1 MKTKNSI
8 LIADDDFA
16 HRTMLRTLLSGWG
29 YAITEADDGGSA
41 VEAARSRPFDLIL
54 MDIRMIKVSGLA
66 ALAEI
71 KGFNPAIPIVIMTAY
86 ASVETAVEALKKGA
100 YDYLTK
106 PLDFDELRLTL
117 ERAMEHCSLKEEN
130 RLLKESLG
138 DRFDRRNLLGR
149 SAAMTR
155 LLDTAAQVAPSEAT
169 VLVTGESGTG
179 KEMIAGLIH
188 FNSLRK
194 EGPFIKFNCAAIAET
209 LLESELFGHERGA
222 FTGADRRKEGK
233 FRQADGGSL
242 FLDEVSEM
250 SLGMQV
256 KLLRVLQEREITR
269 VGGEEVI
276 PIDVRL
282 IAATNR
288 DLLREI
294 AAGRFREDLFYRLNV
309 VTLHV
314 PPLRERVEDI
324 PLLAQDFLIR
334 FTEKNRKTIRGF
346 TPQAM
351 DRLLRH
357 PWPGNVRELM
367 NAVERGV
374 VLSRGEYLDEAELA
388 LLLPDH
394 STAATS
400 TVFQNGAGATGTT
413 VARENPDAVMPQA
426 SLPPPFNAP
435 GMASAR
441 RDGAVMTGVR
451 TLWDAATSGRQDRA
465 PAAAMP
471 GDSAANGAP
480 TGTRTTQQ
488 AAPGADAGALEEV
501 ERETIIRTLAAA
513 NGNKSEAARRLGI
526 TRRTLH
532 QKLKKYGMM

>member
-1 MKTKNSI
+1 MKDKKTV
-8 LIADDDFA
+8 LVVDDDLA
-16 HRTMLRTLLSGWG
+16 HRTMLRKLLTGWG
-29 YAITEADDGGSA
+29 YAIVETDDGAKA
-41 VEAARSRPFDLIL
+41 VEAARLKPFDLIL
-54 MDIRMIKVSGLA
+54 MDIRMIKVSGLE
-66 ALAEI
+66 ALTEI
-71 KGFNPAIPIVIMTAY
+71 KAFNPAIPIVIMTAY

-117 ERAMEHCSLKEEN
+117 ERAMDHSRLKEEN

-138 DRFDRRNLLGR
+138 ERFDRRNLIGR

-155 LLDTAAQVAPSEAT
+155 LIETAAQVAPSEAT
-169 VLVTGESGTG
+169 VLITGESGTG

-188 FNSLRK
+188 YNSLRK
-194 EGPFIKFNCAAIAET
+194 DKPFIKFNCAAIAET
-209 LLESELFGHERGA
+209 LLESELFGHEKGA

-250 SLGMQV
+250 SLAMQV
-256 KLLRVLQEREITR
+256 KLLRVVQEREITR

-276 PIDVRL
+276 RVDVRL

-288 DLLREI
+288 NLLKEI
-294 AAGRFREDLFYRLNV
+294 EAGRFREDLFYRINV

-314 PPLRERVEDI
+314 PPLRERPEDI
-324 PLLAQDFLIR
+324 PLLAQDFLEK
-334 FTEKNRKTIRGF
+334 FSEKNHKRIKGF

-374 VLSRGEYLDEAELA
+374 VLSRGEYLDETELSILMPERGEGIAASGSWGPASFSPQSPSGIPSAAE
-388 LLLPDH
+388 
-394 STAATS
+394 T
-400 TVFQNGAGATGTT
+400 
-413 VARENPDAVMPQA
+413 
-426 SLPPPFNAP
+426 AP
-435 GMASAR
+435 GPEKGSLET
-441 RDGAVMTGVR
+441 VEKETILR
-451 TLWDAATSGRQDRA
+451 TLDAAG
-465 PAAAMP
+465 
-471 GDSAANGAP
+471 
-480 TGTRTTQQ
+480 
-488 AAPGADAGALEEV
+488 
-501 ERETIIRTLAAA
+501 
-513 NGNKSEAARRLGI
+513 GNKSEAARRLGI

-532 QKLKKYGMM
+532 QKLRKYGVM